1 MDVAAINKYTISKY
15 TGKDS
20 VLNDV
25 VRQSK
30 TFRQKCLSVNAMQTL
45 NSKYLNFDKQIVN
58 FDSICLSSTSKNRSL
73 KSFSTLVLKHLG
85 KYLLKKS

>member
-1 MDVAAINKYTISKY
+1 MFECE
-15 TGKDS
+15 
-20 VLNDV
+20 
-25 VRQSK
+25 R
-30 TFRQKCLSVNAMQTL
+30 NANFEQQI
-45 NSKYLNFDKQIVN
+45 LNFDKQIVI